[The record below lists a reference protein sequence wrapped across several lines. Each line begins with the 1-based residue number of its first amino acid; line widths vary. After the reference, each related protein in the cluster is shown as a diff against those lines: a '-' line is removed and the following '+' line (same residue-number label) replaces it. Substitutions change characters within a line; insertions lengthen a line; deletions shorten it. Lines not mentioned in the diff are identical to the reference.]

1 MRLFLG
7 LFFYGYNEYYLT
19 TLFSRFFSHSSLL
32 MPPEKLSLVVKSNR
46 LIEASYR
53 LSLIEQQLI
62 LMAVVQARENQTGLF
77 PNLPATIK
85 VADFAKMYNLSL
97 SSGSV
102 YANIKEAVETLF
114 ERYVTVTDK
123 HPDTGSER
131 TGKIR
136 WISEAWYT
144 KEDATVQLVFSPSI
158 IPYITRLEKEF
169 TIYRLQKIGH
179 LTSVYAVRIY
189 ELLLQYKGIGARSF
203 EIATLR
209 ETLGFVDEYKLLG
222 DFKKWV
228 INVAVDQINA
238 HTDIKVKYET
248 RKTGRK
254 ITHLDFK
261 IKEKNA
267 TTSSRPKLDRAHIEK
282 NARPGE
288 TYEQARDRLAA
299 QRDKP
304 QQNLI
309 D

>member
-1 MRLFLG
+1 MA
-7 LFFYGYNEYYLT
+7 T
-19 TLFSRFFSHSSLL
+19 
-32 MPPEKLSLVVKSNR
+32 EKSSLVVKSNR

-53 LSLIEQQLI
+53 LSMVEQQLI
-62 LMAVVQARENQTGLF
+62 LLAVVQARENQTGLF
-77 PNLPATIK
+77 PDAPVTVRAL
-85 VADFAKMYNLSL
+85 DFAKMYNLDDRDGNVYGQLKTALKSL
-97 SSGSV
+97 FARMMV
-102 YANIKEAVETLF
+102 VHDTDPETGNPRVSTL
-114 ERYVTVTDK
+114 
-123 HPDTGSER
+123 
-131 TGKIR
+131 R
-136 WISEAWYT
+136 WISKASYVD
-144 KEDATVQLVFSPSI
+144 KSGNVQMVFASDV

-179 LTSVYAVRIY
+179 LTSVYAVRLY

-203 EIATLR
+203 EVSTLR
-209 ETLGFVDEYKLLG
+209 ETLGLLDEYKLFGHL
-222 DFKKWV
+222 KVKV
-228 INVAVDQINA
+228 IDVAVDQINA

-248 RKTGRK
+248 CKTGRK

-261 IKEKNA
+261 IKEKSA
-267 TTSSRPKLDRAHIEK
+267 ATSSRPKLDRAHIEK

>member
-1 MRLFLG
+1 M
-7 LFFYGYNEYYLT
+7 T
-19 TLFSRFFSHSSLL
+19 
-32 MPPEKLSLVVKSNR
+32 PEKTQLVVKSNR

-53 LSLIEQQLI
+53 LSMIEQQLI

-102 YANIKEAVETLF
+102 YTNIKEAVETLF
-114 ERYVTVTDK
+114 ERYVTIADK
-123 HPDTGSER
+123 HPDTGFER
-131 TGKIR
+131 AGKVR

-144 KEDATVQLVFSPSI
+144 KEDATIQLVFSPSI

-179 LTSVYAVRIY
+179 LTSVYAVRLY
-189 ELLLQYKGIGARSF
+189 ELLLQYKEIGARSF
-203 EIATLR
+203 EVSTLR
-209 ETLGFVDEYKLLG
+209 ETLGLLDEYKLFANLKVKAI
-222 DFKKWV
+222 D
-228 INVAVDQINA
+228 VAIDQINA

-261 IKEKNA
+261 IKEKSA

-299 QRDKP
+299 KRDKP

>member
-1 MRLFLG
+1 MA
-7 LFFYGYNEYYLT
+7 T
-19 TLFSRFFSHSSLL
+19 
-32 MPPEKLSLVVKSNR
+32 EKSSLVVKSNR

-53 LSLIEQQLI
+53 LSMVEQQLV
-62 LMAVVQARENQTGLF
+62 LLAVVQARENQTGLF
-77 PNLPATIK
+77 PDAPVTVRAL
-85 VADFAKMYNLSL
+85 DFAKMYNLDDRDGNVYGQLKTALKSL
-97 SSGSV
+97 FARMMV
-102 YANIKEAVETLF
+102 VHDTDPETGNPRVSTL
-114 ERYVTVTDK
+114 
-123 HPDTGSER
+123 
-131 TGKIR
+131 R
-136 WISEAWYT
+136 WISKASYVD
-144 KEDATVQLVFSPSI
+144 KSGNVQMVFASDV

-179 LTSVYAVRIY
+179 LTSVYAVRLY

-203 EIATLR
+203 EISTLR
-209 ETLGFVDEYKLLG
+209 ETLGLLDEYKLFANL
-222 DFKKWV
+222 KVKV
-228 INVAVDQINA
+228 IDVAVDQINA

-261 IKEKNA
+261 IKEKTA
-267 TTSSRPKLDRAHIEK
+267 ATSSRPKLDRAYIDK